1 LSSDWQLHKVQNYFF
16 KNEKGIAYIAGTTQA
31 IDIINGGVKAN
42 ALPELAYATVNHR
55 ISTDRYG

>member
-1 LSSDWQLHKVQNYFF
+1 VQDYFF
-16 KNEKGIAYIAGTTQA
+16 KREESAAYIAGTTQA

-42 ALPELAYATVNHR
+42 ALPELAYATVNYR